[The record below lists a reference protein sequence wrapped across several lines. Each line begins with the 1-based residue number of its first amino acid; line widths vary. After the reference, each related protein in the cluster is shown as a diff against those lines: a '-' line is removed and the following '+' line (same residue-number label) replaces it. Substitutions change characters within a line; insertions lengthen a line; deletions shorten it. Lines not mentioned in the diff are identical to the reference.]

1 LNKKRLASIENLGVW
16 GKMENVI
23 KLLGKT
29 MNKSFKCHLHI
40 RQPMKGV
47 YVMNIIVQGILE
59 GNKMRRK
66 KIPREHP
73 KC

>member
-1 LNKKRLASIENLGVW
+1 
-16 GKMENVI
+16 MENVI